1 MDSGAGLAPRLL
13 KTEHHTTAV
22 EISFTEGDIF
32 TP

>member
-13 KTEHHTTAV
+13 KTQHHTTAV
-22 EISFTEGDIF
+22 KISFTEGGLF